1 MHLVQQQ
8 PQRPLPHEDFGD
20 ADIERAP
27 AMMIPNP
34 PETTLRTF

>member
-8 PQRPLPHEDFGD
+8 PQRPVPHEELEDVD
-20 ADIERAP
+20 VERAP
-27 AMMIPNP
+27 ALMIPNP